1 MTRPPA
7 PVILPDGS
15 ALLPDGT
22 HVPAHAIRRAVD
34 LIAAACA
41 VVEALPP
48 DVRVQLEAEAVVAE
62 AEAVSGE

>member
-22 HVPAHAIRRAVD
+22 HVPQHAIRYAVD
-34 LIAAACA
+34 LIAKACELI
-41 VVEALPP
+41 EAMQAQVL
-48 DVRVQLEAEAVVAE
+48 AE
-62 AEAVSGE
+62 AEGVRGE